1 MFYDLHESVVFSVAR
16 ELTNEVETD
25 VRQIFTN
32 KIPIMVLL
40 MAFGRY
46 AKVSVR
52 VRSPCVGNVIRWG
65 TITSE
70 LYLRTSSVLVIT
82 RTSLFSIR

>member
-16 ELTNEVETD
+16 EFTNEVETD

-40 MAFGRY
+40 MAFGWKRY
-46 AKVSVR
+46 VSV
-52 VRSPCVGNVIRWG
+52 PCVGNVVRLG
-65 TITSE
+65 TIASE
-70 LYLRTSSVLVIT
+70 LYPRTSSVLVIT
-82 RTSLFSIR
+82 RTNLFSIR